1 MATMTD
7 STPLTIRVLVKH
19 VNPDKGSGN
28 GLACQLSRFAP
39 SEPTDSDWLPSP
51 IRVRFDNYDQF
62 KLRKAAVALALGER
76 VLLEI
81 SRGQITEVSDPQ

>member
-7 STPLTIRVLVKH
+7 STPMTIRVLVKH

-28 GLACQLSRFAP
+28 GLACQLSRLAP
-39 SEPTDSDWLPSP
+39 DEPTDSDWLASP
-51 IRVRFDNYDQF
+51 IRVKFDSYDQSR
-62 KLRKAAVALALGER
+62 LRKAAVALALGER

-81 SRGQITEVSDPQ
+81 SRSQITEVSDPS